1 MRGIM
6 GVVSGQ
12 WSVRRRIEGRRTDA
26 GEESFDSRCSLRM
39 SILCRMLTTGIYT
52 KAAESAEFT
61 ETGAEEGS
69 AWRYRAR

>member
-1 MRGIM
+1 
-6 GVVSGQ
+6 
-12 WSVRRRIEGRRTDA
+12 
-26 GEESFDSRCSLRM
+26 M